1 MALVSLVDAKAQC
14 GVSQDDHDHDLFI
27 QQKADHATDL
37 VLARCNGT
45 AYWRLITPTWTEST
59 VPGEVKAAIL
69 LVLTFLWAHRGDGEM
84 PDGKFW
90 DSIGY
95 VIGSKKDP
103 VIA

>member
-1 MALVSLVDAKAQC
+1 MALVSLINAKAQC
-14 GVSQDDHDHDLFI
+14 RQSLDDHDHDLEI
-27 QQKADHATDL
+27 QQYADHATAL
-37 VLARCNGT
+37 VLDRCNST
-45 AYWRLITPTWTEST
+45 EYWRVITPTWTEST
-59 VPGEVKAAIL
+59 VPGEVRAAIL
-69 LVLTFLWAHRGDGEM
+69 LVVAFLWAHRGDGEM